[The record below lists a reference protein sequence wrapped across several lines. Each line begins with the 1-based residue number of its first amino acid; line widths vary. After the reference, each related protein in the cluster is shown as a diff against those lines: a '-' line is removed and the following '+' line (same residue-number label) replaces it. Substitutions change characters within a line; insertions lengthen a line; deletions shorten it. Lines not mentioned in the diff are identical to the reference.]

1 MKSRKAIILAV
12 LLIIIT
18 AITAIAHLST
28 RQEVP
33 EHALLV
39 SIKGE
44 ELLLDIDKFEYEQV
58 SGIRVNGKGEEVPVE
73 GNGIAVKEVLEKAD
87 LKKYSKIS
95 VIADDSYSAE
105 LSLEEIN
112 EDGKAYLLE
121 DEEGLRLVV
130 FGDKD
135 SKRSVSNIAQIVVE

>member
-44 ELLLDIDKFEYEQV
+44 ELLLDIDKFEYEHV

-87 LKKYSKIS
+87 LKEYSKIS

-105 LSLEEIN
+105 LSSEEIN